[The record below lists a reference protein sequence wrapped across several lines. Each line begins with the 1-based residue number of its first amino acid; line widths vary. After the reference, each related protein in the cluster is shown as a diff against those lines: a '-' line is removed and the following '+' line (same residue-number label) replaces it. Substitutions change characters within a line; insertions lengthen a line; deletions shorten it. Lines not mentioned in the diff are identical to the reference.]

1 MEKVRK
7 TTEDSKEEIP
17 SHLQD
22 FAEVFSEESFEE
34 LPPHRS
40 WDHVI
45 DLKPGFKPTDCKVY
59 PLSPKEQ
66 GLLKEFIEENLTSG
80 RI

>member
-1 MEKVRK
+1 M
-7 TTEDSKEEIP
+7 TEASGEEIL

-22 FAEVFSEESFEE
+22 FAGVFSKENFEE
-34 LPPHRS
+34 LPLHRS

-66 GLLKEFIEENLTSG
+66 EPLKEFIEENLASG